1 MSWQV
6 IHNEVNHRF
15 EVQLGSGAYA
25 QLAYMRKN
33 DAFVLTHT
41 EVPPQWEGR
50 GIAAELTRV
59 ALEYARQHRLS
70 VVPSC
75 PYAQYYLEQHTEYQS
90 LVSGDSGQSR

>member
-15 EVQLGSGAYA
+15 EVQLGNGTYA

-33 DAFVLTHT
+33 GSFVLTHT
-41 EVPPQWEGR
+41 EVPPPWEGR

-59 ALEYARQHRLS
+59 ALEYARQHGLS

-75 PYAQYYLEQHTEYQS
+75 PYVQYYLDRHAEYQS
-90 LVSGDSGQSR
+90 LVSGEPGGGR